1 MKKNKWLRPA
11 VVPAVKTRK
20 IKTTSS
26 VKKEYLKDL
35 IDKYDCMPDNVIA
48 QTGEDPQPDNY
59 DGVDYEISD
68 SCDQTS
74 VEDEEY

>member
-20 IKTTSS
+20 IKTTSP

-35 IDKYDCMPDNVIA
+35 IQKMDADLPDNVIA
-48 QTGEDPQPDNY
+48 QTGDDPQPDNY
-59 DGVDYEISD
+59 DGDFDYE
-68 SCDQTS
+68 
-74 VEDEEY
+74 